1 MKGALKVIKRLKLF
15 RSTLY
20 GRIFIFRSD
29 RLSLT
34 YIISQVKV
42 PRNRTGRCLD
52 FLTEYDLKYTSG
64 IKAAGAL
71 SRIDTNKVKICFIA
85 IPSGHGVLGSIMYLA
100 PLYMTLLKGLQAQF

>member
-1 MKGALKVIKRLKLF
+1 MKGAFKVIKRLKLF

-42 PRNRTGRCLD
+42 RNRTGRCLD
-52 FLTEYDLKYTSG
+52 FLTEYDLKYTSR
-64 IKAAGAL
+64 IKTADAL
-71 SRIDTNKVKICFIA
+71 SRIETNKVRICFIA
-85 IPSGHGVLGSIMYLA
+85 IPSGHGVLESIMYLA